1 MANREHLH
9 ILRQGIDVWND
20 WHYKYRSVQVD
31 LSGADL
37 SEAVLIG
44 AKLFGA
50 DLSSAVLSRA
60 VLTWANLIGA
70 DLRGANLSGADLS
83 GTRLFGADLRRADL
97 RGAGFIGARLNKA
110 DLSEADLRG
119 ANLSGAD
126 LSGAVLFGAN
136 LSGAV
141 LERAKL
147 SSQSQLQKLAFQLS
161 DEQLFSILFEDEIAF
176 AKAGRAEGNNKEP
189 ILRLIIGGKTPWT
202 FLDMAGLL
210 LAIQVSYNNMHYL
223 VTTEDLD
230 IEHIR
235 AQLTN
240 FRRLVGV
247 EDNIKVQSI
256 RSGSL
261 LVEISNLAIANKEII
276 GCVLVAIGTYIT
288 ALMRGIAKYKE
299 ATAKQIEAT
308 AKSITAEAE
317 AERIRAEAE
326 LKREEA
332 RKLRA
337 ENQKLEDAHL
347 KSDSTALAQLTATS
361 SVATSEY
368 LTAHPCPEPS
378 IEVTLSRIQ
387 VTSPTVEQNKYELF
401 TKATHSLITMS
412 FKLEELGH
420 DRIQYEIVKKH
431 G

>member
-1 MANREHLH
+1 MANKEHLH
-9 ILRQGIDVWND
+9 VLQQGTEVWNN
-20 WHYKYRSVQVD
+20 WRYKYRSVQVD

-37 SEAVLIG
+37 RE
-44 AKLFGA
+44 
-50 DLSSAVLSRA
+50 
-60 VLTWANLIGA
+60 A
-70 DLRGANLSGADLS
+70 DLRGAWLLEADLRKADLS
-83 GTRLFGADLRRADL
+83 EAVLFM
-97 RGAGFIGARLNKA
+97 A

-119 ANLSGAD
+119 A
-126 LSGAVLFGAN
+126 
-136 LSGAV
+136 V
-141 LERAKL
+141 LERARL

-176 AKAGRAEGNNKEP
+176 AKARRAEGDNEEP
-189 ILRLIIGGKTPWT
+189 ILRLIIGDETPWT

-276 GCVLVAIGTYIT
+276 GGVLVAIGTWIT
-288 ALMRGIAKYKE
+288 ALMPGIAKYRE

-326 LKREEA
+326 LKREA

-337 ENQKLEDAHL
+337 ENQKLEDARL
-347 KSDSTALAQLTATS
+347 KSDSTALTQLTTTS
-361 SVATSEY
+361 LVTTSEY
-368 LTAHPCPEPS
+368 LTAHPYPEPS
-378 IEVTLSRIQ
+378 IEATLSRIQ

-401 TKATHSLITMS
+401 TKATHPLITMS